1 MEVDDLFMLGEQ
13 SSVRDK
19 LTLTHEFSNGMIV
32 HGLATGSNDANKK
45 LKKGKSV
52 LVVSFVVGD

>member
-1 MEVDDLFMLGEQ
+1 MLGEQ